1 MALCPKKQC
10 NTLSTHFLM
19 THNPPD
25 RSHKPTAPDRLI
37 SGYSSTTVNRA
48 TASAAK
54 SYHGSFLRTCR
65 SNLSATA
72 CEWNVHSLGIQ
83 PELYR
88 PVGTVAEVVERV
100 VRFVVRSTTDWFQK
114 DAERLRTGVHKCVSP
129 PEKASRGS
137 RSSAR
142 RSYRAGRC
150 ARRANPLGRWQR

>member
-1 MALCPKKQC
+1 MSSRNWLTDATFTYKRRTPY
-10 NTLSTHFLM
+10 NGTLIQPVIPH
-19 THNPPD
+19 
-25 RSHKPTAPDRLI
+25 
-37 SGYSSTTVNRA
+37 SSTTVNRA
-48 TASAAK
+48 KCATACAAK
-54 SYHGSFLRTCR
+54 SYHGNCSQTCR

-72 CEWNVHSLGIQ
+72 CEWNVHSLGIH

-88 PVGTVAEVVERV
+88 PAGTAAEVVERV

-142 RSYRAGRC
+142 RSYPAGRC